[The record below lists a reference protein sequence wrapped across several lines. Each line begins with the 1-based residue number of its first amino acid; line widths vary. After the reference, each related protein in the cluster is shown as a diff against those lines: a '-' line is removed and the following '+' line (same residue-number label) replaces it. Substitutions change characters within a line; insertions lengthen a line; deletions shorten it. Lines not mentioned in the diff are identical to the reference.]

1 MVFLLGRH
9 ATSEESSFVGI
20 PAVSFESR
28 TALRTTS
35 TLDAV
40 IVLPKDHLEVRGDA
54 KKKCSLPGGAS
65 SLQLPVNPFLM
76 HFARA

>member
-9 ATSEESSFVGI
+9 ATSEESSFAGI

-54 KKKCSLPGGAS
+54 KKKKSLPRGAS
-65 SLQLPVNPFLM
+65 SLQCL
-76 HFARA
+76 